1 MTIAEAGADVS
12 QDTAQ
17 TRFRVTLVLFDLSF
31 RGGIVRTIT
40 NLAGELAKHHDV
52 EILSVQRK
60 REEPG
65 YPVPPG
71 VSVRYLEDGHRAAG
85 RTGPVDRLRSAL
97 SKRPS
102 RLVHPNDET
111 YPKASLWTDLVLTR
125 ALRSLPPG
133 VIVTTRPSL
142 HMIAARFAANRV
154 VTIGAE
160 HINFRTRDKQ
170 MKRAFVEVAEGL
182 DAITTLTEPDKHD
195 FERLFAGKPT
205 LIEAIP
211 NALSWPRGEPSPLA
225 NNIVIAAGRLARQ
238 KGFDLL
244 IEAYAPV
251 ARAHPD
257 WQLHIYG
264 GRTGAGIQEALTRQ
278 IEDLGLV
285 DQVFLKGRTEHMAE
299 AMHGAS
305 IFALSSRWEGFPMV
319 LLEAMAMGLPVVSF
333 DCPRG
338 PREVVVSGTNGY
350 LVDNGDV
357 EGFGKSLAAL
367 IEDDDGRERMGK
379 GAFASAGAYELTAIS
394 ARWEEL
400 FGRLLRD
407 PRHTRRE
414 RLVLRAARRRLPGR
428 AVRSSGSQRRSA

>member
-1 MTIAEAGADVS
+1 MT
-12 QDTAQ
+12 QDPAQ

-40 NLAGELAKHHDV
+40 NLAGELAKRHHV

-71 VSVRYLEDGHRAAG
+71 VSVRYLEDPHRHTG
-85 RTGPVDRLRSAL
+85 RTGPVDRIRSAL

-102 RLVHPNDET
+102 QLVHPHDET

-142 HMIAARFAANRV
+142 HMIAARFAANSV

-182 DAITTLTEPDKHD
+182 DAITTLTEPDKED
-195 FERLFAGKPT
+195 FQRLFSGKRT

-211 NALSWPRGEPSPLA
+211 NALSWPRGDPSPLA
-225 NNIVIAAGRLARQ
+225 SKTVIAAGRLARQ

-244 IEAYAPV
+244 IDAYAPV
-251 ARAHPD
+251 AREHPD

-264 GRTGAGIQEALTRQ
+264 GRTGAGIEEALTQQ
-278 IEDLGLV
+278 IADLGLGDHV
-285 DQVFLKGRTEHMAE
+285 LLKGRTDDMAG
-299 AMHGAS
+299 AMRAAS

-338 PREVVVSGTNGY
+338 PREVVVTGTNGY
-350 LVDNGDV
+350 LVDIGDI
-357 EGFGKSLAAL
+357 EGFGSSLAAL
-367 IEDDDGRERMGK
+367 IEDDAARERMGK
-379 GAFASAGAYELTAIS
+379 GAFTSAGAYELAAIS
-394 ARWEEL
+394 ARWEQL
-400 FGRLLRD
+400 FARLMHE
-407 PRHTRRE
+407 PRHSRRE
-414 RLVLRAARRRLPGR
+414 RLVARAARHRLPGWAQPRR
-428 AVRSSGSQRRSA
+428 A